1 MFKKISLIFILAVA
15 LGAFLVFR
23 PYLFTK
29 KEPPTLEDRLPD
41 ADFLGRAYVL
51 DVARETSGMLYFNK
65 IPFRDLLSYE
75 FILSQ
80 GKLYGL
86 DLQQPVYFFG
96 NESGDWGAMIPV
108 SDSSK
113 ILDGIER
120 LRKFADITDTIVDDN
135 RVFHYKKQRA
145 FLTYSSNYLL
155 VYKGDQFT
163 KIYQRVTYA
172 KRHDR
177 SPSWKAFLKQKQFKN
192 EKLVIYS
199 NWKKL
204 KDYGI
209 ETAMFAHDSDSLSF
223 HLKSYIKNI
232 KPFNVSLKKDGLAI
246 QSNEET
252 SKMLNIHLNVQ
263 KLRKHPEDPLYKLL
277 VTLGKKISFPTKE
290 FLSAWEGDL
299 SFREGGFQLA
309 KETYIESVLDE
320 DFNVS
325 EVEKTKEVKVPGYT
339 LLLSVNNKS
348 NVFIN
353 KLFAKGIMTKEENK
367 FRFLFSPLL
376 TMSTMDNYL
385 VFRSG
390 QQLPK
395 TELNSTNK
403 GVWVQKG
410 TRISFSLDSL
420 NRKEAFGSIYIPFN
434 RIFRNNRFL

>member
-1 MFKKISLIFILAVA
+1 
-15 LGAFLVFR
+15 
-23 PYLFTK
+23 
-29 KEPPTLEDRLPD
+29 
-41 ADFLGRAYVL
+41 
-51 DVARETSGMLYFNK
+51 
-65 IPFRDLLSYE
+65 
-75 FILSQ
+75 
-80 GKLYGL
+80 
-86 DLQQPVYFFG
+86 
-96 NESGDWGAMIPV
+96 
-108 SDSSK
+108 
-113 ILDGIER
+113 
-120 LRKFADITDTIVDDN
+120 
-135 RVFHYKKQRA
+135 
-145 FLTYSSNYLL
+145 
-155 VYKGDQFT
+155 
-163 KIYQRVTYA
+163 
-172 KRHDR
+172 
-177 SPSWKAFLKQKQFKN
+177 
-192 EKLVIYS
+192 
-199 NWKKL
+199 
-204 KDYGI
+204 
-209 ETAMFAHDSDSLSF
+209 MFAHDSDSLSF